1 MTIELT
7 MLIWSTTLFGF
18 YVGTQ
23 AILYRIQHG
32 VEFAATGRDDEPEP
46 NVWNARAQKAL
57 RNLIETYPVFLAL
70 IVASIVGDRSGALT
84 QWGSA
89 IYLVAR
95 VIYLPLYVSGIKYVR
110 SLVWVVSAIG
120 LLMLFFGVA
129 F

>member
-23 AILYRIQHG
+23 AILYRMQHG
-32 VEFAATGRDDEPEP
+32 VEFAATGRDEEPEP

>member
-7 MLIWSTTLFGF
+7 MLIWSTALFGL

-23 AILYRIQHG
+23 AILYRMQHG

-84 QWGSA
+84 HWGGA

-95 VIYLPLYVSGIKYVR
+95 IIYLPLYLSGIKYVR

-120 LLMLFFGVA
+120 LLLLFFGVA
-129 F
+129 L